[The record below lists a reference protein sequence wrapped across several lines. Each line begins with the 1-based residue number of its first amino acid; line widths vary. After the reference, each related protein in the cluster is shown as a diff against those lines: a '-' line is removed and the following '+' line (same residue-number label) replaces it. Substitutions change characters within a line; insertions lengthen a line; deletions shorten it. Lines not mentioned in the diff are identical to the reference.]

1 MERKKLKVMIT
12 GGGTGGHIFPAIAI
26 ADAIKKMRPDT
37 EFLFVGARGKMEME
51 RVPKAGYQI
60 EGLNVAGFQRSA
72 SLKNL
77 SFPFKLM
84 SSLWKARQIVNKFNP
99 DVVIGTGGY
108 ASGPVMRSA
117 QRDNIPTLIQE
128 QNSYAGVTN
137 KLLGKKAARICV
149 AYDNMDTFFPAENI
163 VFTGNPVRS
172 DIVDLKGK
180 REEGLEH
187 YGLDK
192 KKKTIVV
199 IGGSLG
205 AKTLNQAMALNKKF
219 FEKYDGLQV
228 LWQCGKFYELQY
240 AECDTAQ
247 LPNVHLRAFIDRM
260 DLLYAVA
267 DVVISRAGALSIS
280 ELCLVGKPA
289 ILVPSPNV
297 AEDHQTKNALAL
309 VEKGAARLVRDADAE
324 EKMLPEALLI
334 LENEALAF
342 GLGESIHQLGRPNA
356 AEAIALEAIK
366 IAGGAV
372 QPEPKPRKKPRTP
385 KKEE

>member
-1 MERKKLKVMIT
+1 MIT
-12 GGGTGGHIFPAIAI
+12 GGGTGGHVFPAIAI
-26 ADAIKKMRPDT
+26 ADAIKKLQPDT
-37 EFLFVGARGKMEME
+37 EFLFVGAQGKMEME
-51 RVPKAGYQI
+51 RVPKAGYPI

-84 SSLWKARQIVNKFNP
+84 SSLLKARKIVNGFQP

-117 QRDNIPTLIQE
+117 QNAGIPTLIQE

-137 KLLGKKAARICV
+137 KLLGKSAEKICV
-149 AYDNMDTFFPAENI
+149 AYDNMDAFFPADRI
-163 VFTGNPVRS
+163 AFTGNPVRS
-172 DIVDLKGK
+172 DILDLSGK
-180 REEGLEH
+180 REEALSY
-187 YGLDK
+187 YGLDPE
-192 KKKTIVV
+192 KKTIVI

-205 AKTLNQAMALNKKF
+205 ARTLNQAMAENKAF
-219 FEKYDGLQV
+219 FEKYDGIQV

-240 AECDTAQ
+240 AECDTAL

-260 DLLYAVA
+260 DLLYAAA

-280 ELCLVGKPA
+280 ELCLVAKPA

-309 VEKGAARLVRDADAE
+309 VEKGAARLVRDAEAT
-324 EKMLPEALLI
+324 EKMLQEALLI

-342 GLGESIHQLGRPNA
+342 SLSESIRSLGRPNA
-356 AEAIALEAIK
+356 AEAIAHEAILL
-366 IAGGAV
+366 AGGQEKPV
-372 QPEPKPRKKPRTP
+372 RKPRKKND
-385 KKEE
+385 KKEG